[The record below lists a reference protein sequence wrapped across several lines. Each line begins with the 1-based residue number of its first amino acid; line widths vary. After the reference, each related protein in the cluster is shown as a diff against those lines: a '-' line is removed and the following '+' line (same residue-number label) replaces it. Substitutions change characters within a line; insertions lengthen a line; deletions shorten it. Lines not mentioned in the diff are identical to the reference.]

1 MKIALLLL
9 VLLGMQE
16 AQANEAEFVKTKE
29 GCSVMLEVIT
39 IVDSVSWSGKCVD
52 GRIEGVGIATYVKGN
67 KKISFI
73 EEYMGGVRAY
83 PYIVDKSGA
92 IRLSGGTEARYVTME
107 LCKKLDECSALYDY
121 AVKSKRLASLD
132 NRIGKDIEGFGRDT
146 SLSVIGGGKVVYTQY
161 PQGGYSF
168 DFDYSG
174 VQATA
179 APPEPSPKSAV
190 APGRSTKGEPSSHL
204 SVISLCADNGVCGN
218 TFVHYENGQDPQVI
232 VPGYYARTNGS
243 VYTVPNYVIKD
254 CTVGWTANVGG
265 INPTSGQK
273 ASAIICGAVSAERAL
288 TAGFEKCN
296 ENGSFNCKT
305 APIIDVQWAYWDG
318 SYPADPNPEYEMK
331 SKGSNSSIGGVG
343 GGGCRLYDQNL
354 ISCEEYKSI
363 LRSVGVGH

>member
-1 MKIALLLL
+1 M
-9 VLLGMQE
+9 
-16 AQANEAEFVKTKE
+16 
-29 GCSVMLEVIT
+29 
-39 IVDSVSWSGKCVD
+39 
-52 GRIEGVGIATYVKGN
+52 
-67 KKISFI
+67 
-73 EEYMGGVRAY
+73 
-83 PYIVDKSGA
+83 
-92 IRLSGGTEARYVTME
+92 
-107 LCKKLDECSALYDY
+107 
-121 AVKSKRLASLD
+121 
-132 NRIGKDIEGFGRDT
+132 
-146 SLSVIGGGKVVYTQY
+146 
-161 PQGGYSF
+161 
-168 DFDYSG
+168 
-174 VQATA
+174 
-179 APPEPSPKSAV
+179 
-190 APGRSTKGEPSSHL
+190 
-204 SVISLCADNGVCGN
+204 
-218 TFVHYENGQDPQVI
+218 
-232 VPGYYARTNGS
+232 
-243 VYTVPNYVIKD
+243 IKD